1 MGDLAT
7 PGVAAA
13 FASDGFALVDRL
25 VSEEMVVA
33 LHDRFDR
40 LFRGE
45 FETGVPPDEVNW
57 QEGTGD
63 LTLTRQLCNAWRA
76 DRLVASVVLS
86 PRFGEAL
93 ARLAGGPGA
102 RIIQDNALWKPP
114 GARAVGFHRD
124 NAYLAWYQPREMGTC
139 WISLDPASAV
149 SGTVCFSRGSHKWST
164 GGDPAMEFHGPED
177 YRAPMEVAASA
188 EGLVPELVPVEVP
201 AGGGSFHHGWTWHGS
216 DANRSDVHRR
226 TLVLHCASSE
236 ARFHRPGFAEGNGP
250 IYTQYAHAE
259 DDMMDEA
266 HFPVLWS
273 VDGYRSPGLPGP
285 PTV

>member
-13 FASDGFALVDRL
+13 FAADGFALVDRL

-57 QEGTGD
+57 QEGTGA

-93 ARLAGGPGA
+93 ARLAGWPGA

-226 TLVLHCASSE
+226 TLVLHCASSG

-266 HFPVLWS
+266 HFPVLWT